1 MNIFMI
7 SEMTKT
13 KFMKL
18 LQIQFTKF
26 YHCWVGQVWNQ
37 EGTFYGSLGNNKR
50 FNVAKR

>member
-1 MNIFMI
+1 
-7 SEMTKT
+7 
-13 KFMKL
+13 MKL